1 MSKSDEMMKS
11 FMASMASQS
20 MGIFL
25 QGKEEQL
32 RMNQRFQ
39 ETLRN
44 RKVASPIHCISN
56 LFDELISNMSEKEN
70 TGSEESVSAPDYK
83 AWYEKAVEEIKS
95 LKAVIELYEEIVTPE
110 QLTAKQ
116 KEKELNAGTFNSKGV
131 N

>member
-44 RKVASPIHCISN
+44 RDVVSPIHCLSN

-70 TGSEESVSAPDYK
+70 TVSEESVSAPDYK
-83 AWYEKAVEEIKS
+83 AWV
-95 LKAVIELYEEIVTPE
+95 
-110 QLTAKQ
+110 
-116 KEKELNAGTFNSKGV
+116 
-131 N
+131 